1 MASPSSPLSP
11 DRQQK
16 PLVRFVGSTWRVG
29 GLLALS
35 RAFGDAYLKP
45 TGEFEGFGS
54 INADYS
60 SGFGVEATPFV
71 TVEDVS
77 PDDKYLVLSSD
88 GLYANEER
96 GGGGGLQLDD
106 VATMARAGAGGG
118 RLRPPR
124 FATYPAPPGYMC
136 WLGGSL
142 VLTRSARLPRS
153 FLPQVLSSADSGAT
167 AKMLADEAVS
177 APSIP
182 PKAISAAH
190 AERVASA
197 LAGVG

>member
-1 MASPSSPLSP
+1 M
-11 DRQQK
+11 
-16 PLVRFVGSTWRVG
+16 RFIGSTWRVG

-54 INADYS
+54 LNADYS

-77 PDDKYLVLSSD
+77 PEDKYLVLSSD

-106 VATMARAGAGGG
+106 VAAMVRASR
-118 RLRPPR
+118 RLGVR
-124 FATYPAPPGYMC
+124 
-136 WLGGSL
+136 
-142 VLTRSARLPRS
+142 
-153 FLPQVLSSADSGAT
+153 SGASLSR
-167 AKMLADEAVS
+167 APAAVRPGLA
-177 APSIP
+177 
-182 PKAISAAH
+182 
-190 AERVASA
+190 
-197 LAGVG
+197 